1 MDSAVGRELI
11 FELERASKNAAQL
24 AAELPRNE
32 KPSLNKTNVINER
45 VCEND
50 VSRYPA
56 ATEALRHPIDLEINL
71 SKTPTFVD
79 CGCQTESDCF
89 SVKKTIPS
97 GRTITSSTYEYSKRN
112 TRSFTISTM
121 SERNTLTSSLSS
133 RRLSSCTSPIKPVPG
148 RNVSAPIF
156 IPEKRVNAQSKIV
169 DSKTIAEN
177 SNKDKISRSQFNS
190 NFETSNSALKS
201 KQNEKSYANIENVK
215 SVVTEDVNL
224 KSPIIKTMQVI
235 AEHKTVITDGDE
247 EKKKEQAEAEIRDS
261 INNKTINTDKRSEPK
276 TPAQMNSCFDK
287 PLPQRL
293 VIEASEALSQVK
305 NAINENME
313 LVVKT
318 TTASDNTTTATM
330 ITAPT
335 TLSQLPTTVSTISIV
350 TTGTTIPDSRV
361 SAPASESST
370 MAVDNAT
377 LNSTGSKVDT
387 AFADRKSAP
396 SEMNSK
402 LEVRKIP
409 FKNSTVSHFS
419 IRQRN
424 PKAELSNLIK
434 NKVVS
439 TKAITSP
446 RIANQNYVNNI
457 SVPKTFSDS
466 KLERRKNCNV
476 PLPLRS
482 ATAPCATSTSP
493 ASSLTSSFVSD
504 SKSRKPVDAKKPLK
518 YSPSVEANSK
528 EYQATQRSN
537 EQRQH
542 PTIVRSKTS
551 IDIKSKSN
559 NVASELLPSNKISK
573 EDRDLLP
580 RSRRCSKDND
590 GWETV
595 ISRSRRS
602 VPNFFN
608 NKDKYKTFD
617 VNKRFYEPS
626 PSTSLPTLVIT
637 TGKEKTVDCMKLEKS
652 KNRNRNN
659 SRGSSSS
666 VERNV
671 HVQRDFIY
679 KLNKERPIINS
690 TTAFASVPSKRR
702 KSNEKDSK
710 KLNEKDSKKIKPK
723 ENKRKTS
730 SESEK
735 QINEDLLNEESL
747 RKSKELYE
755 KEISLQQEISDLQ
768 NTDPETD
775 LDSDNT
781 EIDPDIAELCHNK
794 EYSVSER
801 RALLELK
808 YTNVLSKMTWAEQ
821 IEALDKLEEL
831 LERDPSGKSLK
842 FVENFTS
849 LKQFEDF
856 MTRWPGRALEL
867 HQKLSSPSRKR
878 ISPDSTILQHKA
890 RQAKAKRNR
899 EQLLQDK
906 SAKIKELFNK
916 VRSVSISNI
925 SYIIMTFE
933 LLNKMY

>member
-11 FELERASKNAAQL
+11 FELERASKNTAQL
-24 AAELPRNE
+24 ASELPRNE
-32 KPSLNKTNVINER
+32 KLSLNKTNVINER
-45 VCEND
+45 VCKND
-50 VSRYPA
+50 VSRNPA

-71 SKTPTFVD
+71 SKTPTFID
-79 CGCQTESDCF
+79 RGCQTENDCF
-89 SVKKTIPS
+89 SVKKTIPF
-97 GRTITSSTYEYSKRN
+97 GRKITSSTYEYSKKN
-112 TRSFTISTM
+112 SRSFTISTV

-133 RRLSSCTSPIKPVPG
+133 RRLPSCTSPIKPVPG

-156 IPEKRVNAQSKIV
+156 VPEKKVNAQSKTVESKIIV
-169 DSKTIAEN
+169 EN

-190 NFETSNSALKS
+190 NFETSDSALKC
-201 KQNEKSYANIENVK
+201 KQNEKPYAIAEYVK
-215 SVVTEDVNL
+215 SVIAEEVNP
-224 KSPIIKTMQVI
+224 KSPIVKTMQVI
-235 AEHKTVITDGDE
+235 AEHKTVIINDDE
-247 EKKKEQAEAEIRDS
+247 EKKKEQEEAEIGDS
-261 INNKTINTDKRSEPK
+261 INNKTINADKKSEQE
-276 TPAQMNSCFDK
+276 TPAQMNSCSDK

-293 VIEASEALSQVK
+293 VIQTSEIVPQPK
-305 NAINENME
+305 NSINENLE
-313 LVVKT
+313 SVVKT
-318 TTASDNTTTATM
+318 ITASDIVTSATM
-330 ITAPT
+330 ITM
-335 TLSQLPTTVSTISIV
+335 PTTVSTISNV
-350 TTGTTIPDSRV
+350 STGTTISSSRV
-361 SAPASESST
+361 SVPASESSI

-377 LNSTGSKVDT
+377 FNSKVET
-387 AFADRKSAP
+387 AFADRRSIP

-424 PKAELSNLIK
+424 PKTDFSNLVK

-439 TKAITSP
+439 TKAVTYP
-446 RIANQNYVNNI
+446 RISNQNYVNNI

-466 KLERRKNCNV
+466 KLERRKNCNL
-476 PLPLRS
+476 PLPSKS
-482 ATAPCATSTSP
+482 ATTVPCATSASP
-493 ASSLTSSFVSD
+493 ASSLTSVFVSD
-504 SKSRKPVDAKKPLK
+504 SKSRKPADAKNPLK
-518 YSPSVEANSK
+518 YSISVETNSK
-528 EYQATQRSN
+528 EYQATQRNN

-559 NVASELLPSNKISK
+559 NVAFEPLSSNKISK
-573 EDRDLLP
+573 KDHDLLP

-602 VPNFFN
+602 IPNFLN

-626 PSTSLPTLVIT
+626 PATSLPTLAIT
-637 TGKEKTVDCMKLEKS
+637 TVKEKTVDCMKPEKIKS
-652 KNRNRNN
+652 QNRNN
-659 SRGSSSS
+659 SHGSSSS

-671 HVQRDFIY
+671 NIQRDLIY
-679 KLNKERPIINS
+679 KLNKERPIISS
-690 TTAFASVPSKRR
+690 TTTFTSVTSKRR

-710 KLNEKDSKKIKPK
+710 KVNEKDFRKVKPK

-735 QINEDLLNEESL
+735 QTSEDLLNEESL

-781 EIDPDIAELCHNK
+781 EIDPDIAELCQNK

-821 IEALDKLEEL
+821 VEALDKLEEL

-916 VRSVSISNI
+916 VRRISI
-925 SYIIMTFE
+925 SYIIMTSK
-933 LLNKMY
+933 LLTN